1 MNAPLQNPSGPSSG
15 RRLFWVL
22 LAILTVGVLLY
33 SRKDR
38 IEEAKDPSPSFS
50 GKPIY
55 TQTVPSEVP
64 AADVRDEVRSDDIA
78 ASRRNAIVRAVERI
92 NPAVVSI
99 SAVHIQKMVYIDPF
113 DWFFPDLRRRKPKVY
128 KKRYAWTGSGFIVS
142 ADGYIWTNRHVIRGA
157 SEILVNLPNGTEYE
171 AALVGADR
179 SSDVV
184 VLKVE
189 AEDLPFVRLGDS
201 DDVMIGEWAI
211 AIGYPFGNLIS
222 SGDPTVTV
230 GVISATGRDFAPQ
243 EGTIYR
249 DMIQTDAPINRG
261 NSGGPLANGL
271 GEVIGINTFIFTG
284 SQWEMGSIGI
294 GFAIPINKVKKIAE
308 EIVRYGKVR
317 PFWTGIRIQDMDPLI
332 AQSLG
337 LKSSEGALVS
347 EVQRRS
353 PADRAGLKVG
363 DVIVRVN
370 GRKVKDSEEI
380 WNAFQEGTVGEV
392 YRLAIIRDGEE
403 REVAIR
409 LEQAP

>member
-1 MNAPLQNPSGPSSG
+1 MNASSQNPSGSSSG
-15 RRLFWVL
+15 RRLFSVL
-22 LAILTVGVLLY
+22 LVISVVGLLLY

-38 IEEAKDPSPSFS
+38 IEEVRDPSPSFS

-55 TQTVPSEVP
+55 TQVMPSETT
-64 AADVRDEVRSDDIA
+64 AAAQDEITT
-78 ASRRNAIVRAVERI
+78 SRRNAIVRAVERI

-99 SAVHIQKMVYIDPF
+99 SAVQIQERVYIDPF

-128 KKRYAWTGSGFIVS
+128 RKRYTWSGSGFIVS
-142 ADGYIWTNRHVIRGA
+142 ADGYVWTNRHVIRGA
-157 SEILVNLPNGTEYE
+157 SEISVHLPNGTEYE
-171 AALVGADR
+171 ATLVGADR

-243 EGTIYR
+243 EGTVYR
-249 DMIQTDAPINRG
+249 DMIQTDASINRG

-271 GEVIGINTFIFTG
+271 GEVIGVNTFIFTG
-284 SQWEMGSIGI
+284 SQWEIGSVGI

-337 LKSSEGALVS
+337 LESSEGALVS
-347 EVQRRS
+347 EVERKS
-353 PADRAGLKVG
+353 PADRAGLKMG

-370 GRKVKDSEEI
+370 DRKVKDSEET
-380 WNAFQEGTVGEV
+380 WNAFQEGTVGEL
-392 YRLAIIRDGEE
+392 YRLAVLRDGREG
-403 REVAIR
+403 EVAIR

>member
-1 MNAPLQNPSGPSSG
+1 MDDRLQNPSGPSSG
-15 RRLFWVL
+15 RRLLSVL
-22 LAILTVGVLLY
+22 LVISVIGLLFY

-38 IEEAKDPSPSFS
+38 IEEVKDPSPSFS
-50 GKPIY
+50 GRPIY
-55 TQTVPSEVP
+55 TQVMPSETK
-64 AADVRDEVRSDDIA
+64 AAQDEITT
-78 ASRRNAIVRAVERI
+78 SRRNTIVRAVERI

-99 SAVHIQKMVYIDPF
+99 SAVQIQERVYIDPF

-128 KKRYAWTGSGFIVS
+128 RNRYTWSGSGFIVS
-142 ADGYIWTNRHVIRGA
+142 ADGYVWTNRHVIRGA
-157 SEILVNLPNGTEYE
+157 SEISVNLPNGNEYE
-171 AALVGADR
+171 ATLVGADR

-184 VLKVE
+184 VLKEE

-222 SGDPTVTV
+222 RGDPTVTV

-243 EGTIYR
+243 EGTVYR
-249 DMIQTDAPINRG
+249 DMIQTDASINRG

-271 GEVIGINTFIFTG
+271 GEVIGVNTFIFTG
-284 SQWEMGSIGI
+284 SQWEIGSVGI

-317 PFWTGIRIQDMDPLI
+317 PFWTGIRIQDMDRLI

-337 LKSSEGALVS
+337 LESSEGALVS
-347 EVQRRS
+347 EVERKS
-353 PADRAGLKVG
+353 PADRAGLKMG

-370 GRKVKDSEEI
+370 DRKVKDSEET
-380 WNAFQEGTVGEV
+380 WNAFQEGTVGEL
-392 YRLAIIRDGEE
+392 YRLAVIRDGEE